1 MPQPPTTA
9 RNNQTLYVI
18 ATSIKKYPTINW
30 AMNRRVFLRWEMAWN
45 VLREETIIHA
55 INELFINSMNLF
67 FETQN
72 PKSVCSLFSVTCVAW
87 RFCRAGCTSS
97 QAAKFAREAC
107 EIEWCPISLR
117 FLCPRPPL
125 LLSAPNQN
133 CHATQATPAWKKSL
147 SGLALTSSVINYT
160 YQRFWSI
167 CVTFF
172 VLFWLA
178 YIF

>member
-1 MPQPPTTA
+1 
-9 RNNQTLYVI
+9 
-18 ATSIKKYPTINW
+18 
-30 AMNRRVFLRWEMAWN
+30 
-45 VLREETIIHA
+45 
-55 INELFINSMNLF
+55 MNLF

-107 EIEWCPISLR
+107 KIEWCPISLR
-117 FLCPRPPL
+117 FLCPCPPL

-160 YQRFWSI
+160 YERFQSI

-178 YIF
+178 YIFYKHPSNFQRFPMTFLKSLFECLNVWMLSKQGCSKNFWAFAKLVFCDAVKGPKVNMKWKIE